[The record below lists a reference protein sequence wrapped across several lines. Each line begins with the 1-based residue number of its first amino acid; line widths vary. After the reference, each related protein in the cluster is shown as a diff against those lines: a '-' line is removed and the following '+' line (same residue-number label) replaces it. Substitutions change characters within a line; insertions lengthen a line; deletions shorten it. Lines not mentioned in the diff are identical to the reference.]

1 MHDLLFGH
9 LLGGQARP
17 SALAHAS
24 VLLQIPNQRLDP
36 SLLFRLD
43 LLWLL
48 LLLVAIESG
57 DLGAERVLAVSRRHF
72 IRQRLDLVWD
82 VELIVA
88 WAGIIFLCLN

>member
-17 SALAHAS
+17 RALTHAS
-24 VLLQIPNQRLDP
+24 VLLQVPNQRLDP
-36 SLLFRLD
+36 PLLFRFH

-57 DLGAERVLAVSRRHF
+57 DLGAERVLAVSRRHLL
-72 IRQRLDLVWD
+72 RQRLDLVWD
-82 VELIVA
+82 IELIVA
-88 WAGIIFLCLN
+88 RAGNIFLCLH